1 MRGIRNG
8 WCRKDLVYITYK
20 KMFECSVNTVRKY
33 EWTVW
38 VYISLDIVRS
48 WSSDYAVG
56 LVEELGYCHQ
66 LKS

>member
-1 MRGIRNG
+1 MVSKGSCVYYVQENVRVL
-8 WCRKDLVYITYK
+8 RKHCQ
-20 KMFECSVNTVRKY
+20 E
-33 EWTVW
+33 VW